1 MTNKPKTGD
10 FLPPVFLSSL
20 QETTPGRTIGRRRI
34 FWDLR
39 GKDRIFFPIAQP
51 HTYRPSFLQCHTNPT
66 PNCHT
71 KLILNCHAELVSAS
85 RIFPPSCYVGLVSHC
100 HAELVSAS
108 LLLVNTNLH
117 NTISLHTPNCH
128 AELVSASRIF
138 FHLLVTPDS
147 YLTVMLNSFQHL
159 FLSMPTYTTLSPYTH
174 KIVMLNLFQH
184 LVFFHL
190 LVTPDSYL
198 IVMLN
203 SFRHLMHFAN

>member
-20 QETTPGRTIGRRRI
+20 QETAPGRTIDRRRI

-66 PNCHT
+66 QNSHA
-71 KLILNCHAELVSAS
+71 KLIL
-85 RIFPPSCYVGLVSHC
+85 
-100 HAELVSAS
+100 
-108 LLLVNTNLH
+108 
-117 NTISLHTPNCH
+117 NCH

-138 FHLLVTPDS
+138 FHLLVTSDS

-159 FLSMPTYTTLSPYTH
+159 VYFSTFLLRRTRTSLSCWTRFSISYIFLPSCYVGLVPHCHAELVSASHIFH
-174 KIVMLNLFQH
+174 KQRQA
-184 LVFFHL
+184 
-190 LVTPDSYL
+190 DK
-198 IVMLN
+198 
-203 SFRHLMHFAN
+203 